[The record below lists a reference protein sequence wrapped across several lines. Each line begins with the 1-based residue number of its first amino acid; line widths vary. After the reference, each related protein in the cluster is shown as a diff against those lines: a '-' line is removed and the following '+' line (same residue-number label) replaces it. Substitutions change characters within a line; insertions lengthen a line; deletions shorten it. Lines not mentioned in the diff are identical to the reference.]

1 MSEILRLTSAVWSLL
16 HILLLFLF
24 FYQPRY
30 PKKKVAII
38 SCATMI
44 PLIALNAVLLGVL
57 GQNTYGKLI
66 LLLLVLPSFVFF
78 FILAKHRDFRFIFTF
93 CLVDTISAEIVLLSM
108 ILNRYFTPESN
119 IVMFIIRLLAFP
131 IVEYY
136 AVKKLRKPYYVIQNR
151 VKKGWGMF
159 SFVSIVFY
167 VLLLV
172 MTAFPTAITQRPE
185 DMPLMLILM
194 VLMPLMYLNIF
205 QILDHQNKLHTAQR
219 EQELWQIQSTHMQR
233 QIAQFAE
240 SDKRVSYE
248 RHDLRHRL
256 QILDVM
262 LQKGEVAE
270 ARAFISSSQ
279 ETLQTPEGLTYC
291 KNPVLDA
298 VFSYYFK
305 QAQEKEIR
313 VESSLS
319 IPEKPPV
326 DASEL
331 SVVIANALENAI
343 HACEK
348 LPKEER
354 IISCKCIETPQFILQ
369 ISNPFTG
376 KVMTDKDGLPV
387 SEEKGHGIGTRSIL
401 AFCERNGAVANYKVE
416 NNHFALR
423 ILIQK

>member
-1 MSEILRLTSAVWSLL
+1 MIEILRLTSAAWSLL

-30 PKKKVAII
+30 SKKKVAII

-44 PLIALNAVLLGVL
+44 PLIVLNAVLLGVL
-57 GQNTYGKLI
+57 GQNTYGKMI
-66 LLLLVLPSFVFF
+66 LFLLVLPSFVFF
-78 FILAKHRDFRFIFTF
+78 FVLAKHRDFRFIFTF

-108 ILNRYFTPESN
+108 ILNQYFTPDTN
-119 IVMFIIRLLAFP
+119 IVMFATRILAFP
-131 IVEYY
+131 AIEYY
-136 AVKKLRKPYYVIQNR
+136 AVKKLRKPYYEIQTR

-159 SFVSIVFY
+159 SLVSVVFY

-172 MTAFPTAITQRPE
+172 MTAFPTVITERPE
-185 DMPLMLILM
+185 DMPIMLILM
-194 VLMPLMYLNIF
+194 VLMPLMYFNIF
-205 QILDHQNKLHTAQR
+205 QILNHQNKLHVAQR
-219 EQELWQIQSTHMQR
+219 EQELWHIQSAHMQR
-233 QIAQFAE
+233 QIAQLAE
-240 SDKRVSYE
+240 SDKRVSCE

-262 LQKGEVAE
+262 LQKGEIAE

-279 ETLQTPEGLTYC
+279 DTLQTPEGLRYC
-291 KNPVLDA
+291 KNAILDA

-305 QAQEKEIR
+305 EAQEKGIEI
-313 VESSLS
+313 ESSLS
-319 IPEKPPV
+319 IPENPPV

-348 LPKEER
+348 LPRGKR
-354 IISCKCIETPQFILQ
+354 IIACKCIEAPQFILQ
-369 ISNPFTG
+369 ISNPFAG
-376 KVMTDKDGLPV
+376 EIKTDKDGIPV
-387 SEEKGHGIGTRSIL
+387 SSEKGHGIGTRSIL
-401 AFCERNGAVANYKVE
+401 AFCERNGAVANYKIE
-416 NNHFALR
+416 NNNFALR